1 MKLKKKPLR
10 VEKAKYKGKESQIF
24 LFENGVIE
32 VSDIQKYT
40 EEEIE
45 EMVNEGLSILEK
57 VEKARKQAEEMKEV
71 EVEDNKG

>member
-45 EMVNEGLSILEK
+45 EMVNEGLSILK
-57 VEKARKQAEEMKEV
+57 KARKQAEEMKEV

>member
-57 VEKARKQAEEMKEV
+57 ARKQAEEMKEV

>member
-57 VEKARKQAEEMKEV
+57 GKKTSGRNERSRSRR
-71 EVEDNKG
+71 

>member
-57 VEKARKQAEEMKEV
+57 VRKQAE
-71 EVEDNKG
+71 

>member
-57 VEKARKQAEEMKEV
+57 VRKQAEEMKEV